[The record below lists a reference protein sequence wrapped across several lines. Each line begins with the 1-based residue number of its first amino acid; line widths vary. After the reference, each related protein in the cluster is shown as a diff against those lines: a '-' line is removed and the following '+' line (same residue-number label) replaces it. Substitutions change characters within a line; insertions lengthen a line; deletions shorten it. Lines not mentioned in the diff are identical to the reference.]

1 MYRDVTSNRPR
12 TEGDLVTPRQRR
24 VMTLLEDRARRT
36 ELLAALATAGGLP
49 SERAAC
55 VLCAEL
61 GELEISAREVGLDG
75 LVAMVRATRRV
86 IEHLG
91 GVKVAHWRQRE
102 VVVLDDNEITRDLI
116 ALALQAEG
124 HRVRTAA
131 NVAELA
137 YLVSERKPHVLLT
150 EVRLPDAPAARFCS
164 YLRRTIVNLSK
175 NLYRRLAV
183 ERSYLERRS
192 VEGRDQRTDPDVAE
206 SESIRG
212 ALLSLPERQRAAIVL
227 RYYEDLPESEIA
239 TLLRCRPATVR
250 SLVARG
256 LERLRRIPEVTT

>member
-1 MYRDVTSNRPR
+1 
-12 TEGDLVTPRQRR
+12 
-24 VMTLLEDRARRT
+24 MTLLEDRARRT

-150 EVRLPDAPAARFCS
+150 EARMPDAPGTRFCA
-164 YLRRTIVNLSK
+164 YLRRTMSLEKIPIVIFSSARDEELAMLAREAGADLYLSK
-175 NLYRRLAV
+175 
-183 ERSYLERRS
+183 
-192 VEGRDQRTDPDVAE
+192 DQGIGDLMREVAQLFE
-206 SESIRG
+206 
-212 ALLSLPERQRAAIVL
+212 
-227 RYYEDLPESEIA
+227 EI
-239 TLLRCRPATVR
+239 LW
-250 SLVARG
+250 
-256 LERLRRIPEVTT
+256 

>member
-1 MYRDVTSNRPR
+1 M
-12 TEGDLVTPRQRR
+12 TPRQRR

-61 GELEISAREVGLDG
+61 GELETSAREVGLDG
-75 LVAMVRATRRV
+75 LVALVRATRRV
-86 IEHLG
+86 VEHLG

-150 EVRLPDAPAARFCS
+150 EARMPDAPGTRFCA
-164 YLRRTIVNLSK
+164 YLRRTMSLEKIPIVIFSSARDEELAMLAREAGADLYLSK
-175 NLYRRLAV
+175 
-183 ERSYLERRS
+183 
-192 VEGRDQRTDPDVAE
+192 DQG
-206 SESIRG
+206 IG
-212 ALLSLPERQRAAIVL
+212 
-227 RYYEDLPESEIA
+227 DLMRE
-239 TLLRCRPATVR
+239 
-250 SLVARG
+250 VAR
-256 LERLRRIPEVTT
+256 LFEEILW

>member
-86 IEHLG
+86 IEQMTADARPHPRVGLPRG
-91 GVKVAHWRQRE
+91 GHPGARPGG
-102 VVVLDDNEITRDLI
+102 DDTGR
-116 ALALQAEG
+116 
-124 HRVRTAA
+124 HTASDER
-131 NVAELA
+131 VAELTPRERDVLA
-137 YLVSERKPHVLLT
+137 LVGRG
-150 EVRLPDAPAARFCS
+150 
-164 YLRRTIVNLSK
+164 LS
-175 NLYRRLAV
+175 NA
-183 ERSYLERRS
+183 
-192 VEGRDQRTDPDVAE
+192 
-206 SESIRG
+206 
-212 ALLSLPERQRAAIVL
+212 
-227 RYYEDLPESEIA
+227 EIA
-239 TLLRCRPATVR
+239 SDLFVGEATVKTHLSSLLRKLGLRDRVQAVVLAYRTGFATRSSSPADPASPPGRPSR
-250 SLVARG
+250 SAG
-256 LERLRRIPEVTT
+256 